1 MTDRPLGRD
10 GLLAGL
16 QDIRLPVDA
25 PGGALAEILAA
36 VGLGLFLAALCAL
49 ALSLVTRQGPKP
61 AADASLVPDP
71 GGRDRVSA
79 LLRELKARRPD
90 RFAALAPRLY
100 APGGLP
106 TVEELE
112 RELAGA

>member
-16 QDIRLPVDA
+16 QDIRLPA
-25 PGGALAEILAA
+25 EAAGGALSEILAA
-36 VGLGLFLAALCAL
+36 AGLGLLLAALCAL
-49 ALSLVTRQGPKP
+49 ALSLVTRRGPKP
-61 AADASLVPDP
+61 AAGPSPEVGD
-71 GGRDRVSA
+71 GGRDRTSA

>member
-36 VGLGLFLAALCAL
+36 VGLGLLLAALCAL
-49 ALSLVTRQGPKP
+49 ALSLVTRRGPIIP
-61 AADASLVPDP
+61 AGASLDVDNV
-71 GGRDRVSA
+71 GQDRTSA